1 MTRLL
6 NGLDEQASSTGNDQT
21 MAKIMAETLVDAYR
35 SDGAGNAHL
44 WAVSFDSTTGL
55 AIIRNLLLSG
65 EYGYVLKIPAIFSA
79 SSFIADVKRAGGE
92 ILERYRLARGAFD
105 QGQYAALKT
114 NFAGHFEFD
123 K

>member
-6 NGLDEQASSTGNDQT
+6 NGLDEQGTTTGNDQT

-35 SDGAGNAHL
+35 ADGAGNAHL
-44 WAVSFDSTTGL
+44 WAVSFDSATGL

-65 EYGYVLKIPAIFSA
+65 EYGYVLKIPDIFSA

-92 ILERYRLARGAFD
+92 ILERYRLGRGRFD
-105 QGQYAALKT
+105 QAQYAALKP

-123 K
+123 R

>member
-6 NGLDEQASSTGNDQT
+6 NGLDEQASSTGNDQL

-35 SDGAGNAHL
+35 ADNAGNAHL
-44 WAVSFDSTTGL
+44 WAVSFDSGTGL

-92 ILERYRLARGAFD
+92 ILERYNLSRGAFN
-105 QGQYAALKT
+105 QAQYAALPMD
-114 NFAGHFEFD
+114 FAGHFAFE